1 MRTFRA
7 LSDLWSVWRNEQV
20 VHVPKNCSN
29 VPIASFSVEFPTHL
43 SWSQAGAN
51 LVDDRIQTNISD
63 VRVLLLVQVMLCR
76 CQEVLNLISLTSER
90 CQMPLSRRRTAKL
103 SITRCWIDVKREKQ
117 GSWRLCL
124 LSPD

>member
-63 VRVLLLVQVMLCR
+63 VRVLLLVQMPNAPQQTTHSQIKHHQML
-76 CQEVLNLISLTSER
+76 
-90 CQMPLSRRRTAKL
+90 
-103 SITRCWIDVKREKQ
+103 D
-117 GSWRLCL
+117 
-124 LSPD
+124 